1 MNREDLELTVLTEI
15 SRVLGNTLEL
25 EEVYDAVMKILAER
39 MNLHCGTI
47 MLLQEGSDQL
57 HVGASYGLTPEE
69 LRQMEVGVGEGV
81 SGRVIQT
88 GEPRIIPDLSREVG
102 LVETLGQRSRR
113 SVAGTA
119 LICVPIVTA
128 GKIVGALSVERPEP
142 DEEETAEDQRLLTII
157 ATMGAQAN
165 RINKMVRL
173 EKEELIVENYYLREE
188 LKAKYKF
195 DSIIGVS
202 KGMQDVFESAAL
214 VAQSKASVLIRG
226 ETGTGKELVARA
238 IHYNSA
244 RANQPFVN
252 VNCAALS
259 ENLLESELFGHV
271 RGAFT
276 GANQDKKGRFE
287 VANKG
292 TIFLDEVGDMSS
304 RLQVK
309 LLRVLQEHEFERV
322 GETKTVEVDVRV
334 LAATNKNLEEEVVQN
349 AFREDLY
356 FRLNVVPIYIPPLRE
371 RNEDIPLLIEYFLD
385 IYNRE
390 NIKTVNQIS
399 KEILDILMVYPWPGN
414 VRELENCI
422 ERAVVMARG
431 SQFPFT
437 ALPFNLRG
445 SKPRVGTEGI
455 ELTIESAM
463 KQAFLE
469 ERQSIEGE
477 IVDLHTKL
485 VGKAEKAL
493 IEDVLKESEFV
504 QTLAARK
511 LGISRNTLHKKVL
524 EHRIPLRHMG
534 EA

>member
-1 MNREDLELTVLTEI
+1 MSVEKVI
-15 SRVLGNTLEL
+15 MVAQ
-25 EEVYDAVMKILAER
+25 EEFLRKQVAHYLRKKRIDVAE
-39 MNLHCGTI
+39 CGTI
-47 MLLQEGSDQL
+47 QEAHDKLGNGNYDLMLLDESLPDGNGAEFLVEVNLRPAKPMVVMMGAEGSVDIAVQCMRDGAFDYLIKPFSNEQVEIIL
-57 HVGASYGLTPEE
+57 HKTEQFAQVLNVNQFLTHQESE
-69 LRQMEVGVGEGV
+69 DSESEILGESESTEQM
-81 SGRVIQT
+81 RKLI
-88 GEPRIIPDLSREVG
+88 
-102 LVETLGQRSRR
+102 RR
-113 SVAGTA
+113 
-119 LICVPIVTA
+119 
-128 GKIVGALSVERPEP
+128 
-142 DEEETAEDQRLLTII
+142 
-157 ATMGAQAN
+157 
-165 RINKMVRL
+165 
-173 EKEELIVENYYLREE
+173 
-188 LKAKYKF
+188 
-195 DSIIGVS
+195 
-202 KGMQDVFESAAL
+202 
-214 VAQSKASVLIRG
+214 VAQTDATVLIQG
-226 ETGTGKELVARA
+226 ENGTGKELVARA
-238 IHYNSA
+238 MHRNST
-244 RANQPFVN
+244 RKDGPFIML
-252 VNCAALS
+252 NCAALP
-259 ENLLESELFGHV
+259 ENLVESELFGHEK
-271 RGAFT
+271 GSFT
-276 GANQDKKGRFE
+276 GATNKREGRLE
-287 VANKG
+287 LAHGG
-292 TIFLDEVGDMSS
+292 TIFLDEISEMSLPIQS
-304 RLQVK
+304 K
-309 LLRVLQEHEFERV
+309 LLRVLQEREFERV
-322 GETKTVEVDVRV
+322 GGNRTVKVDVRV
-334 LAATNKNLEEEVVQN
+334 VAATNRKLEQSVEKNE
-349 AFREDLY
+349 FRQDLY